1 MNLVKKVTK
10 SLCFSWEQR
19 KLGDIVDKV
28 KSYSLS
34 REVETNEYTGYKYIH
49 YGDIHTSVANIID
62 ETSTLPNIKIKSYD
76 LLNKNDLILA
86 DASEDYQGIA
96 MPAVVDIN
104 PPYKLVAGLHTIALR
119 PTNANSMYLYYL
131 IRSPIFRKYGY
142 RIGTG
147 MKVFGISAT
156 NVLKFETKFPSE
168 KEQEKISSLLKRFDD
183 TIALHQRKLKQ
194 LELLKRALLQK
205 LFPKTGET
213 VPELRFRDFNE
224 SWEQRKLSDVS
235 QITMGQSP
243 NGENYTENS
252 DDHILVQG
260 NADMK
265 NGRVSPRIWT
275 TQITK
280 TAEPNDIILSVRAPV
295 GDVGKTDYNVVLGR
309 GVAGIRGNDFIYQ
322 SLIKMKDIG
331 FWTRFSTG
339 STFESINSTD
349 LKEALLLVPLEEEQ
363 YKIADFFKSL
373 DDTIVLYQIKINGY
387 QQFKKSLLTKMF
399 I

>member
-1 MNLVKKVTK
+1 MLSVNEKL
-10 SLCFSWEQR
+10 SEQDGIGIGR
-19 KLGDIVDKV
+19 KGTIDKPQYLKAPFWTVDTLFFMIPKLNHDLQFLYYMTQKINWKRMDESTGV
-28 KSYSLS
+28 PSLS
-34 REVETNEYTGYKYIH
+34 K
-49 YGDIHTSVANIID
+49 SVI
-62 ETSTLPNIKIKSYD
+62 EKI
-76 LLNKNDLILA
+76 
-86 DASEDYQGIA
+86 EQ
-96 MPAVVDIN
+96 
-104 PPYKLVAGLHTIALR
+104 
-119 PTNANSMYLYYL
+119 
-131 IRSPIFRKYGY
+131 
-142 RIGTG
+142 
-147 MKVFGISAT
+147 
-156 NVLKFETKFPSE
+156 KFPSYE
-168 KEQEKISSLLKRFDD
+168 EQIRIGQFFKQLDD

-243 NGENYTENS
+243 NGEKYTENS

-373 DDTIVLYQIKINGY
+373 DDTIVLYQIKINCY

-399 I
+399 V